1 MQTITKSL
9 IFLCVSIS
17 LLSCKKDADDTPAD
31 IVIGK
36 WSLEQSY
43 YNGVASTMTECEKGT
58 TIEFKEDGT
67 FSAIDKEQEEEDGAC
82 FEGVFSGTWE
92 NLNENN
98 NYRFKIEG
106 EEGDPDYYFNNAIT
120 LSGGNLLLVFKGE
133 DFEGENFET
142 KDEYNKV

>member
-17 LLSCKKDADDTPAD
+17 LLSCKKDADETPAD

-43 YNGVASTMTECEKGT
+43 YNGVARIMTECEKGT

-67 FSAIDKEQEEEDGAC
+67 FSAINKEQEEEDGTC
-82 FEGVFSGTWE
+82 FEDVISGTWE

-98 NYRFKIEG
+98 NYRFIIEA
-106 EEGDPDYYFNNAIT
+106 EEGYPNYFINIAIT
-120 LSGGNLLLVFKGE
+120 LSGGNLLLVFKR
-133 DFEGENFET
+133 ENFET
-142 KDEYNKV
+142 KDEYKKV